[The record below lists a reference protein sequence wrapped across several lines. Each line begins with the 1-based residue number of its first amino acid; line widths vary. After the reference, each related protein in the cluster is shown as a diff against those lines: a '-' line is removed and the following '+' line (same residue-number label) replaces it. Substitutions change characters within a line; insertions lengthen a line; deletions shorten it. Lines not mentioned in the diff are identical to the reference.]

1 MYYRIA
7 ILFLLSIYGSGIFA
21 QSVSGYV
28 KDENGV
34 KIPFAN
40 VWIKGTLQGTM
51 ADVNGHFAILNPKND
66 TLCVSSVGFVSKETN
81 IKKKQNTEVTVVLK
95 KDIQKIDEV
104 TIKPEVPRA
113 KVLFKQIVQHKKSN
127 SEQIKSVSD
136 YKTLA
141 RTTVYMAVDTSA
153 KVTRLISNL
162 NEVTVK
168 IDNQNLRFAP
178 IYLAEQAQNIT
189 DNNTEEVYNKT
200 DGIFP
205 RLNQS
210 IESLILINVVVDL
223 DFYKEQIY
231 ILGRGIISPLNNTAL
246 LHYNLYLN
254 DSTNIGGKKYFNF
267 SFAPKNKYNLLFS
280 GHFTVEDS
288 SFALTDIEVY
298 LPKEAN
304 LNFING
310 FKGNVRYKKGADGGW
325 FYDEQRIGINMA
337 LVLNKDTASS
347 YSSKRVDNVTSGNWL
362 INKSTQYSTSPQL
375 NAAKAYDWKNQPE
388 FASNQL
394 EVGAYYRVDKLKEQ
408 NVVKGIDAIG
418 SMVLTSYVNA
428 GKIDIGPV
436 YDIYSTNSIEGN
448 RFTLP
453 ARTSEKMFKYFSV
466 GGYLGM
472 GTKTKE
478 LKYGVN
484 FVYQPLTTDKFILRF
499 NYYDDYYLVSQDKYL
514 RFIKKN
520 PNTRGNGN
528 FIAAFTSREQNP
540 YLKAEK
546 SFELRVEYNA
556 EKNFTLEVSPYF
568 LSNTRTE
575 NVRFFRN
582 ETEYDTYSNYGVL
595 FNFRFA
601 FGQHYDKLYFDRVY
615 YLNQT
620 PVINLSWDIGQTLL
634 PGGSMNDFG
643 IYSQFHGSIQGRLTM
658 GQVFMNYMV
667 NAGYLLGDA
676 PYDLLDQP
684 VGSMSLGYAKYRY
697 NLLHQ
702 ASFAHNLYTN
712 THLYFNGGGILLN
725 RVPLIK
731 KLKLR
736 EILSFKLHY
745 GKLGENYKGVFDLPT
760 YYSNELKLPYAEIG
774 FGVTNIFKVLRVEYV
789 RLLGNTY
796 LGSGFTD
803 KNGIRLRAEMSF

>member
-1 MYYRIA
+1 
-7 ILFLLSIYGSGIFA
+7 
-21 QSVSGYV
+21 
-28 KDENGV
+28 
-34 KIPFAN
+34 
-40 VWIKGTLQGTM
+40 
-51 ADVNGHFAILNPKND
+51 
-66 TLCVSSVGFVSKETN
+66 
-81 IKKKQNTEVTVVLK
+81 
-95 KDIQKIDEV
+95 
-104 TIKPEVPRA
+104 
-113 KVLFKQIVQHKKSN
+113 
-127 SEQIKSVSD
+127 
-136 YKTLA
+136 
-141 RTTVYMAVDTSA
+141 
-153 KVTRLISNL
+153 
-162 NEVTVK
+162 
-168 IDNQNLRFAP
+168 
-178 IYLAEQAQNIT
+178 
-189 DNNTEEVYNKT
+189 
-200 DGIFP
+200 
-205 RLNQS
+205 
-210 IESLILINVVVDL
+210 
-223 DFYKEQIY
+223 
-231 ILGRGIISPLNNTAL
+231 
-246 LHYNLYLN
+246 
-254 DSTNIGGKKYFNF
+254 
-267 SFAPKNKYNLLFS
+267 
-280 GHFTVEDS
+280 VEDS

-310 FKGNVRYKKGADGGW
+310 FKGNVRYKKRAYGGW

-337 LVLNKDTASS
+337 LVLNKDTVSS
-347 YSSKRVDNVTSGNWL
+347 YSSQRVDNVTSGNWL

-478 LKYGVN
+478 LKYGAN
-484 FVYQPLTTDKFILRF
+484 LVYQPLTTDKFILRF

-514 RFIKKN
+514 RFVKKN

-528 FIAAFTSREQNP
+528 FIAAFTAREQNP
-540 YLKAEK
+540 YLKEEK

-556 EKNFTLEVSPYF
+556 EKNFTMEVSPYF

-575 NVRFFRN
+575 NVRFFRG
-582 ETEYDTYSNYGVL
+582 ETEYDGYSNYGVL
-595 FNFRFA
+595 FNFRLA

-712 THLYFNGGGILLN
+712 THLHFNGGGILLN

-745 GKLGENYKGVFDLPT
+745 GKLGETYNGVFDLPT
-760 YYSNELKLPYAEIG
+760 YYSNELKSPYAEIG
-774 FGVTNIFKVLRVEYV
+774 FGGTNIFKILRIEYV